1 MATAAVAMKDRSEA
15 REATARASRHL
26 QVVRFG
32 QTEGLDVANSDVV
45 TFEQGLVGME
55 HLRQFTV
62 VADQRLAP
70 CAWLQSLED
79 PSLAFVVIAPTMIQP
94 DYAAEIGGDDA
105 YQLEL
110 EDPDD
115 ADIWSIV
122 TIVGDPRLST
132 VNLLAPVIVNRKRGV
147 GKQVILS
154 DARYSLRHPLLS
166 TGS

>member
-1 MATAAVAMKDRSEA
+1 M
-15 REATARASRHL
+15 
-26 QVVRFG
+26 
-32 QTEGLDVANSDVV
+32 
-45 TFEQGLVGME
+45 
-55 HLRQFTV
+55 
-62 VADQRLAP
+62 
-70 CAWLQSLED
+70 QSLED
-79 PSLAFVVIAPTMIQP
+79 PSLAVVVIAPTMIQP

-132 VNLLAPVIVNRKRGV
+132 VNLLAPVIVNRKRGI

>member
-1 MATAAVAMKDRSEA
+1 MASAAVAMKSRSEA
-15 REATARASRHL
+15 QAATTRAPRHL

-32 QTEGLDVANSDVV
+32 QTEALDVTNADVV

-55 HLRQFTV
+55 HLRQFAV
-62 VADQRLAP
+62 VADGRLAP
-70 CAWLQSLED
+70 CAWLQSIEE
-79 PSLAFVVIAPTMIQP
+79 PALAFVVIAPTLLLP
-94 DYAAEIGGDDA
+94 EYAAEISGDDA

-122 TIVGDPRLST
+122 TIVGDPRNST
-132 VNLLAPVIVNRKRGV
+132 VNLLAPVIVNRKRGL

-154 DARYSLRHPLLS
+154 DARYSLRHPLIS
-166 TGS
+166 SAS